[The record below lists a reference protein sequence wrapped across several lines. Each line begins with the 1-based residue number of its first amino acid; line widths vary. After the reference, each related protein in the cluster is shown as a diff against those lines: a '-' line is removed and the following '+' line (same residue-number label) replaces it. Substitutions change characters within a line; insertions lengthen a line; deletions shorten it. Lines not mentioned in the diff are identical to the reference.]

1 MDWRVFL
8 LTFGTL
14 FLAELGDKTQ
24 LATIALVAEHR
35 NPVMVFL
42 GASLALAAVTL
53 LGAVFGQ
60 TLVQVIPPRY
70 LRIASGLVFV
80 AIGGWVLFDVLRSSG

>member
-24 LATIALVAEHR
+24 LATIALVTEHR
-35 NPVMVFL
+35 NPLMVFL
-42 GASLALAAVTL
+42 GASLALALVTL

-60 TLVQVIPPRY
+60 ALVQVIPPRY
-70 LRIASGLVFV
+70 LRIASGVVFV
-80 AIGGWVLFDVLRSSG
+80 AIGAWVLFDALRSAG

>member
-1 MDWRVFL
+1 VDWRVFL

-35 NPVMVFL
+35 NDGL
-42 GASLALAAVTL
+42 SGASLPLAVVTL

-60 TLVQVIPPRY
+60 GLVQVIPPRY
-70 LRIASGLVFV
+70 LRIASGIVFL
-80 AIGGWVLFDVLRSSG
+80 AIGAWVLFDALRSAG